1 MAGHIQG
8 IYTQEGNYLMDLRQ
22 NRVKPSIPVY
32 IVLGH
37 IKGLMTQ
44 GVFPQI

>member
-22 NRVKPSIPVY
+22 NRVIPVY
-32 IVLGH
+32 IVHGH